1 MYMKGLC
8 ENVKGAWD
16 WLFHEHI
23 SRRIMAVFV
32 IFFLISFFLTYSLYS
47 WAARKQE
54 DSMIEQSS
62 VQMVTGVRNNLDEMV
77 LNVNDDFNMLLKGGT
92 LDVVNHLPRPEDRK
106 TYDNMLFTALDSN
119 HYLESIYLLDF
130 SAHLYG
136 VDKHDMK
143 RLSVDST
150 LKCPWYRKA
159 LEAGRNG

>member
-1 MYMKGLC
+1 
-8 ENVKGAWD
+8 
-16 WLFHEHI
+16 
-23 SRRIMAVFV
+23 
-32 IFFLISFFLTYSLYS
+32 
-47 WAARKQE
+47 
-54 DSMIEQSS
+54 MIEQSS

-136 VDKHDMK
+136 VDKHD
-143 RLSVDST
+143 
-150 LKCPWYRKA
+150 
-159 LEAGRNG
+159 

>member
-106 TYDNMLFTALDSN
+106 TYDNMLFTALDKMC
-119 HYLESIYLLDF
+119 IRD
-130 SAHLYG
+130 
-136 VDKHDMK
+136 
-143 RLSVDST
+143 RLTTMWMPGQTS
-150 LKCPWYRKA
+150 
-159 LEAGRNG
+159 GRQDGPQACTPRICLS